1 MRLRNALVTA
11 GCIFALLAP
20 SPTNAAIK
28 SVSIGGSTGAQAD
41 KYGRFI
47 VKLPTFL
54 HGRYILTSPPF
65 LLSGTIWVDE
75 NRDWIRQPDEP
86 AANSA
91 IAVQWSKYSRDGY
104 DVTVWSYLPGSKPVF
119 WVVDMPFTHQG
130 WAFFIPSSAER
141 HQTLNI
147 RVMQN
152 GQHHL
157 STLNLPLADGHFFKE
172 TSGERFQRKDAGF
185 AVTNADGI
193 PFWDTW
199 QRLGLEN
206 VGYPISHRYMWRGF
220 VTQAFQKAI
229 MQWQPGK
236 GVFFVNIFDEMH
248 DAGRDNVLR
257 SRYATPHQLED
268 SFDASLS
275 VEHREEIPESVQNDL
290 QEMHWESIKERRLAL
305 LDANPAIKERYYAA
319 PDPLLLYGLPTS
331 RVEDMG
337 NHYAIRTQRTVFQQW
352 KEDVPWAK
360 AGEVTIANG
369 GDIVKKRNT
378 TCEPSHSGGENC
390 THLFFPGRFF
400 SYHGPIALTPQHI
413 SLFDVENRKSFPE
426 AAILPQPAGFV
437 GVRPP

>member
-1 MRLRNALVTA
+1 MRLRTLAVFIVLVLT
-11 GCIFALLAP
+11 LLTVSSA
-20 SPTNAAIK
+20 NAAINNCCTA
-28 SVSIGGSTGAQAD
+28 VSETRAD
-41 KYGRFI
+41 D
-47 VKLPTFL
+47 L
-54 HGRYILTSPPF
+54 GRYA
-65 LLSGTIWVDE
+65 SGSFSGIVWVDE
-75 NRDWIRQPDEP
+75 NADGIWQSSEP
-86 AANSA
+86 LAA
-91 IAVQWSKYSRDGY
+91 YSHLFIQGTY
-104 DVTVWSYLPGSKPVF
+104 PPSGWQIYASYFKPGAKPVRKSGG
-119 WVVDMPFTHQG
+119 VSYTHTG
-130 WAFFIPSSAER
+130 SAFHRFSPGEES
-141 HQTLNI
+141 QTLNI
-147 RVMQN
+147 RVVQIDRRYPCPKN
-152 GQHHL
+152 RVL
-157 STLNLPLADGHFFKE
+157 VDGRFFRAPQEPHTKWK
-172 TSGERFQRKDAGF
+172 RMCDVGF
-185 AVTNADGI
+185 AVTNTGGI

-206 VGYPISHRYMWRGF
+206 VGYPISHRYIWRGF

-275 VEHREEIPESVQNDL
+275 GEHREEIPEIVQNDL

-369 GDIVKKRNT
+369 GDIVKKLNT
-378 TCEPSHSGGENC
+378 GCEPNTNNTGYRNC

-400 SYHGPIALTPQHI
+400 SYLGPIALTPQHI
-413 SLFDVENRKSFPE
+413 SLVDQGR
-426 AAILPQPAGFV
+426 
-437 GVRPP
+437 

>member
-1 MRLRNALVTA
+1 MRLRIHAVLIVVVLTP
-11 GCIFALLAP
+11 FTL
-20 SPTNAAIK
+20 SPANAAINGAL
-28 SVSIGGSTGAQAD
+28 VSETKAD
-41 KYGRFI
+41 DQGRFSS
-47 VKLPTFL
+47 KRF
-54 HGRYILTSPPF
+54 
-65 LLSGTIWVDE
+65 SGTVWVDE
-75 NRDWIRQPDEP
+75 NADGIRQPSEP
-86 AANSA
+86 VAANSYLF
-91 IAVQWSKYSRDGY
+91 IQGSY
-104 DVTVWSYLPGSKPVF
+104 DPTNRHWEIYASYFKSGAKPVRKSGGA
-119 WVVDMPFTHQG
+119 VSVDYTHTG
-130 WAFFIPSSAER
+130 SAFHRFPPGEN
-141 HQTLNI
+141 HQTLSI
-147 RVMQN
+147 RVVQH

-157 STLNLPLADGHFFKE
+157 SPLNLPLADGHFFKE
-172 TSGERFQRKDAGF
+172 TSEERFQRKDAGF

-248 DAGRDNVLR
+248 DAGRDDVLR
-257 SRYATPHQLED
+257 SHYATPHQLED

-369 GDIVKKRNT
+369 GDIVKGQNT

-390 THLFFPGRFF
+390 THLFFPGRFY

-413 SLFDVENRKSFPE
+413 SLFDVEDRKSFPE

-437 GVRPP
+437 GARSP